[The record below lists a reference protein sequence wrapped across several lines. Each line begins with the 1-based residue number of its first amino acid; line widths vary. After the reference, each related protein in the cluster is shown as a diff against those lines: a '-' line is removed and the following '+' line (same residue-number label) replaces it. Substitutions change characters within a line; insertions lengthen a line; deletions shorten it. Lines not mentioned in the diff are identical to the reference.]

1 MERRWRRWKYQRGV
15 LRSLAGWNEDTKA
28 TLAFPA
34 LLKEME
40 TNLSRWR
47 RDDSM
52 AFGTPY
58 WELFVAHQLRMSV
71 SEYRNLPKNERLAF
85 KEYFRYKTSV
95 RRRLVEESFEYDE
108 EMLMDLFRRSREDGE
123 REETVQN

>member
-1 MERRWRRWKYQRGV
+1 
-15 LRSLAGWNEDTKA
+15 
-28 TLAFPA
+28 
-34 LLKEME
+34 
-40 TNLSRWR
+40 
-47 RDDSM
+47 M